1 MQIFRSQSV
10 SQPSELS
17 LPPKSQVTPAQ
28 LRHLIAGIDTLI
40 DIIKLKDN
48 TPFRDAGADSFDF
61 FTLILAVQDAYR
73 ITIPD
78 EDVGKISTL
87 DALARYLNEMAS

>member
-1 MQIFRSQSV
+1 MQIFGSLYV
-10 SQPSELS
+10 SQPSELPP
-17 LPPKSQVTPAQ
+17 PPKPQVTPAQ

-40 DIIKLKDN
+40 NLSKLKDH

-61 FTLILAVQDAYR
+61 FTLILAIQDAYR

-78 EDVGKISTL
+78 EDIGKISTL
-87 DALARYLNEMAS
+87 DAMTRYLNEMAS